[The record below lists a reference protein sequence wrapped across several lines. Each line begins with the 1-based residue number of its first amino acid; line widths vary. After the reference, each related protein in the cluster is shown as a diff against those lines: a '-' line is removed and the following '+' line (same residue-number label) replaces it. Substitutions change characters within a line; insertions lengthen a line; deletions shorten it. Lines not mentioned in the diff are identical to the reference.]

1 MRKFFVLALFA
12 ITLACSDRTEP
23 QSGPSTIPPS
33 SPSPAPTPT
42 PPPSRVVLSGTV
54 SAAANELPLPGVY
67 VHVVEGVN
75 AGRST
80 YSIDAGRYELANLEP
95 GAFTVQFEGGEYV
108 DVRRA
113 DEFRVDTTLNV
124 QLEKKGF
131 VLSGV
136 ITTQWGEAI
145 HDAGVEAVHDDRV
158 YGGGTS
164 FLGGGRYRIPT
175 LPATDYIVSTR
186 KWGYLDQQRPLTLG
200 GDTTLDFV
208 LDRVRVS
215 MFGAVREAAPCAGA
229 IQDARVE
236 IVSGPDAG
244 VSALSTATG
253 YQLKNGVRAIN
264 WGRFTIRASKTGYVP
279 TELSIEV
286 LPPGWSCDTL
296 PRPPESPSC
305 PPGQI
310 SASSDVRQDFVLQR
324 TGSC

>member
-1 MRKFFVLALFA
+1 M
-12 ITLACSDRTEP
+12 
-23 QSGPSTIPPS
+23 
-33 SPSPAPTPT
+33 
-42 PPPSRVVLSGTV
+42 VLSGTV
-54 SAAANELPLPGVY
+54 SAAANGLPLAGVY
-67 VHVVEGVN
+67 IHVVDGVN
-75 AGRST
+75 SGRST
-80 YSIDAGRYELANLEP
+80 YSIDGGRYELANLEP
-95 GAFTVQFEGGEYV
+95 GAFTVQFGAGEYV

-136 ITTQWGEAI
+136 IKTQWGEPIGDVGVNALHEGRI
-145 HDAGVEAVHDDRV
+145 MGGAGGERAAVP
-158 YGGGTS
+158 GG
-164 FLGGGRYRIPT
+164 YRIPT
-175 LPATDYIVSTR
+175 LPAMDYIVQAL
-186 KWGYLDQQRPLTLG
+186 KWGYVTQKRPVTMT

-215 MFGAVREAAPCAGA
+215 MFGAVKEAASCAGA

-253 YQLKNGVRAIN
+253 YQLKSGARVIN
-264 WGRFTIRASKTGYVP
+264 WGKFTLRASKTGYLP
-279 TELSIEV
+279 AELSIEL

-305 PPGQI
+305 PPGQTW
-310 SASSDVRQDFVLQR
+310 ASSDVRQDFVLQR
-324 TGSC
+324 TGGC